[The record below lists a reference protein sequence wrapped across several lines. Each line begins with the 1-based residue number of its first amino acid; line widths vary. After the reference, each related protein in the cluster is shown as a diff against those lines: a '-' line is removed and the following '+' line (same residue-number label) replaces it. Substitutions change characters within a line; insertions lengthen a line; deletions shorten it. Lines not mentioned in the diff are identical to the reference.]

1 MTTVLTSSVKSVV
14 QTHLTDDLNLS
25 GVFKN
30 ASSHKNGKLYIG
42 AHLCSTRSLFRKL
55 CFLLISCVRFLH
67 HADDFNVSD
76 VKFVYMTES
85 FIAQDEN
92 GKPFMTRQRTHNSN
106 QCNSCATMKDLSKKV
121 LV

>member
-1 MTTVLTSSVKSVV
+1 M
-14 QTHLTDDLNLS
+14 LNSFSFQKTL
-25 GVFKN
+25 
-30 ASSHKNGKLYIG
+30 
-42 AHLCSTRSLFRKL
+42 
-55 CFLLISCVRFLH
+55 LLINFMRPVFLH

-85 FIAQDEN
+85 FIAQDEKR
-92 GKPFMTRQRTHNSN
+92 KPFMTRQRTHNSN